1 MSQRRLAM
9 KKRRQMD
16 RRPPVANSQGL
27 AMSVNMTSQGI
38 NEDNGM
44 VCVVM
49 TEGVNVGHLPLGN
62 VGHRERLLK
71 DNE

>member
-1 MSQRRLAM
+1 
-9 KKRRQMD
+9 
-16 RRPPVANSQGL
+16 
-27 AMSVNMTSQGI
+27 MSVNMTSQGI